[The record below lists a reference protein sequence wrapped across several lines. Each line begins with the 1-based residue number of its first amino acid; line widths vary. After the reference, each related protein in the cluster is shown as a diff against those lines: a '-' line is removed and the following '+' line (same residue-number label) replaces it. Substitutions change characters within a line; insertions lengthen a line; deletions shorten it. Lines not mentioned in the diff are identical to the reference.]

1 MVTLTINGKTVCVP
15 EGTSI
20 LDAARA
26 ANIDIPTLCYLKDLN
41 EIGAC
46 RICMVE
52 VEGQETLV
60 AACDNEVHA
69 GMVIHTNS
77 QKVRM
82 TRRVNLQLLLSQHE
96 VNCVKCTRSGNC
108 KLQKLANDYNLL
120 GAPYQKKLRPAP
132 VDYSAP
138 ILRFENRCVK
148 CMRCVQVCDK
158 VQGVHIWDLV
168 GTGSRTTV
176 GAAKADSLSQSLCTY
191 CGQCVTH
198 CPVGALEERDDTD
211 HVYRMLADPTL
222 TTVVQVAPA
231 VRTAWTEYFGLSPE
245 QAAPGVLASALRE
258 LGFDY
263 VFDTNFGADLTIMEE
278 GSEFIERFTHRD
290 VYSWPM
296 FTSCCPGW
304 VRFVKGQFPQ
314 FAKNLSTA
322 KSPQQMFGAVAKSYF
337 AEKIGVDPKNLRV
350 ISVMPCTSKKAEAA
364 LPTMKDAC
372 GGPDVDVVITTRELV
387 RMLRCSMI
395 DPASLEESS
404 FDSPLGSGTGA
415 AVIFGVTGGVMD
427 AALRSAYYLV
437 TGENPDPDA
446 FTAVR
451 GIQGWKEASF
461 DIPGA
466 GTVRTAVV
474 SGLGNTRELMEAI
487 AARWT
492 MISWKSWPAPVA
504 AQAAAAS
511 RFTTA
516 RSAPRRA
523 GMSCGDLTTRCP
535 FVSRMKTPM
544 CRRFTKSISESRCPN
559 VLTICCIPISKP
571 GRCRRSFDWR
581 CFQGH
586 STNTNM
592 RDKLALSRMFYV
604 GITASATAQ
613 ISSVR
618 SWPLSHFSF
627 SFCASLLHAEHTFC

>member
-1 MVTLTINGKTVCVP
+1 MVSLIINGKPVCVP

-20 LDAARA
+20 LEAARA

-52 VEGQETLV
+52 VEGQDTLV
-60 AACDNEVHA
+60 AACDNEVHE
-69 GMVIHTNS
+69 GMVVHTNS

-176 GAAKADSLSQSLCTY
+176 GTAKADSLSQSLCTY

-231 VRTAWTEYFGLSPE
+231 VRAAWTEYFGLSPE

-263 VFDTNFGADLTIMEE
+263 VFDTNFSADLTIMEE
-278 GSEFIERFTHRD
+278 GSEFIERFTHKD
-290 VYSWPM
+290 AYSWPM

-337 AEKIGVDPKNLRV
+337 AEKIGIDPKNLRV

-372 GGPDVDVVITTRELV
+372 GGPDVDVVMGQGLGG
-387 RMLRCSMI
+387 
-395 DPASLEESS
+395 ASTCL
-404 FDSPLGSGTGA
+404 LIATAGA
-415 AVIFGVTGGVMD
+415 IVSYIPIGQIASKIGRKRT
-427 AALRSAYYLV
+427 
-437 TGENPDPDA
+437 
-446 FTAVR
+446 
-451 GIQGWKEASF
+451 IQGGIILLTACFASGYVLTTTF
-461 DIPGA
+461 SSINAIMFVVFALVGLAWAAINVNSLPMVVEMCKGSDIGKFTGYYYTASMAAQVVTPIVA
-466 GTVRTAVV
+466 GT
-474 SGLGNTRELMEAI
+474 LMRKI
-487 AARWT
+487 DYRVLFPYAA
-492 MISWKSWPAPVA
+492 M
-504 AQAAAAS
+504 
-511 RFTTA
+511 
-516 RSAPRRA
+516 
-523 GMSCGDLTTRCP
+523 
-535 FVSRMKTPM
+535 FV
-544 CRRFTKSISESRCPN
+544 
-559 VLTICCIPISKP
+559 
-571 GRCRRSFDWR
+571 
-581 CFQGH
+581 
-586 STNTNM
+586 
-592 RDKLALSRMFYV
+592 ALSFVTMLFV
-604 GITASATAQ
+604 HHGDAK
-613 ISSVR
+613 
-618 SWPLSHFSF
+618 
-627 SFCASLLHAEHTFC
+627 AEAKKGLEAFEEMDD